1 MVFTDL
7 ASAIDAGL
15 PLESIGGDPRAGERV
30 LADLCVN
37 RGVQLLAC
45 AGITADALQR

>member
-37 RGVQLLAC
+37 RGVQLLAAERLALE
-45 AGITADALQR
+45 AG